1 MLRISEVSKRFGEL
15 LANDRISL
23 QLAAGEVLAL
33 LGENG
38 AGKSTL
44 VSILFGHYLAD
55 SGTIEV
61 DGELLKPGDTRAAL
75 AAGVG
80 MVHQHFS
87 LAANLSVLDNVM
99 IGQESLTSW
108 RSARAEFRQR
118 LRAAADEYGLAVDPQ
133 ALVRDLSV
141 GERQRVEILKALLRG
156 ARYLILD
163 EPTAV
168 LTPGEVE
175 QLFATLNRLVAK
187 GLAVIF
193 ISHKLPE
200 VLAVSHRVMVLRA
213 GRVVAELPTAQAS
226 VDVLAQAMIG
236 RTLTASGTVTAVEM
250 TGETLRET
258 ASQAA
263 SQTASQTT
271 VEPAIETTDTRG
283 KLALRVY
290 QLSVTQAK
298 RQILNKV
305 DFEVR
310 RGEVFAI
317 AGVAGNGQQP
327 LAELLCGELSAS
339 HGTVEVFGRP
349 MVASPSSWI
358 AAGVARIPEDRLARG
373 VVVDASLAENGVL
386 DRYLDKRFCRWPQ
399 LSRLV
404 HLLDRAAIRRH
415 AQDIVTKFE
424 VRHGGFD
431 QAIRNLSGGNIQKFI
446 LGRELAGEPDLII
459 ANQPTW
465 GLDVGAVEY
474 VHLQLRR
481 ARARGAAIVLIS
493 EDLDEIF
500 GLADRVAVMY
510 RGKLSLARTVADW
523 SYARIGMAMAGQQVH

>member
-1 MLRISEVSKRFGEL
+1 MRCWPCW
-15 LANDRISL
+15 
-23 QLAAGEVLAL
+23 
-33 LGENG
+33 GENG

-258 ASQAA
+258 ASIPSGETTNQMT
-263 SQTASQTT
+263 SQTTSQTT
-271 VEPAIETTDTRG
+271 VEPASQPSDTRG
-283 KLALRVY
+283 KLALRVF
-290 QLSVTQAK
+290 QLSVSQAK
-298 RQILNKV
+298 RQVLNKV

-310 RGEVFAI
+310 RGEVLAI

-349 MVASPSSWI
+349 MAASPSSWI

-399 LSRLV
+399 FSWLA

-500 GLADRVAVMY
+500 GLADRIAVMY